1 MWSSP
6 PWPVIAA
13 RPTAF
18 LSSYRAVAFRRPA
31 AARLLG
37 ASAAAAAFPSQYQS
51 AHPGRAVAAVSSAT
65 RVQADGAGLFPATG
79 AAAAGRPRGARD
91 SRAPDAVQ
99 FLYAARRAR
108 TNPTPPSRHGPGSA
122 ARYAARA
129 AHGAASGARSILA
142 KEIGPPDHLAGRVP
156 KSTNAK
162 GYYESA
168 RRQNHHHLTAF
179 ETRVLLDL
187 RDFRDVALDLV
198 EELGA
203 DFLMRHFAAAIA

>member
-18 LSSYRAVAFRRPA
+18 LSPYRAVAFRRPA

-65 RVQADGAGLFPATG
+65 RVQAGGAGLFPATG
-79 AAAAGRPRGARD
+79 AAAAGRPRGAKD

-99 FLYAARRAR
+99 HPLRCAQSPDQSNAAFASWASSALRRKNGARRCVRGAEYFSERNRPTRSSGGPCSKIDKRKGLLRISAAPEPSPPDGLRNAR
-108 TNPTPPSRHGPGSA
+108 PARPSRFP
-122 ARYAARA
+122 RR
-129 AHGAASGARSILA
+129 RS
-142 KEIGPPDHLAGRVP
+142 
-156 KSTNAK
+156 
-162 GYYESA
+162 
-168 RRQNHHHLTAF
+168 
-179 ETRVLLDL
+179 
-187 RDFRDVALDLV
+187 
-198 EELGA
+198 
-203 DFLMRHFAAAIA
+203 